1 MTPQEEHEH
10 GKAWILE
17 TLRTIAEAAGVPLD
31 QASWDVD
38 PSVQY
43 LTVRAKGKRIVE
55 AFTDGEIE
63 DVRGDADT
71 RAELESRLGHLVTK
85 IQQP

>member
-1 MTPQEEHEH
+1 MTLRDDQET

-17 TLRTIAEAAGVPLD
+17 MLRTLAEAAGVPLD

-38 PSVQY
+38 PSAQY
-43 LTVRAKGKRIVE
+43 LTVRAKGKRVVE
-55 AFTDGEIE
+55 PFTDGEIE

-71 RAELESRLGHLVTK
+71 RAELESRLGQLVTK
-85 IQQP
+85 IQEP